1 MHVHDYATIRALLRD
16 PLRVT
21 ADVTEMR
28 AGRRTATGSTR

>member
-21 ADVTEMR
+21 ADVTESVS
-28 AGRRTATGSTR
+28 RRRSATGCTR